1 MKKKLKKKFG
11 LALGAGGARGVAHVG
26 FLQALEEADIRA
38 DLVTGCSM
46 GAIVGACYCAGVSV
60 QTLHEVI
67 STLKLSRIA
76 QLNPNPLRACGL
88 FRLNRAR
95 KLLEEYIGADT
106 QFSDL
111 KTPFRCVATDLLSGR
126 TVCMKEGNV
135 VDAVIASSSVPGAFS
150 PIERDGMLLVDG
162 GVIERVPVRE
172 VKQMGADVIV
182 AVDVLG
188 DLVANVSEPPQN
200 LIDTFLRYIDV
211 IDTRVTQSKRRSR
224 MKDIALWL
232 VPELG
237 DMDQYKVKNLDIA
250 YEKGYEL
257 GKANTDAIR
266 ALIE

>member
-1 MKKKLKKKFG
+1 MKKKLG

-26 FLQALEEADIRA
+26 FLRALEEADIRA
-38 DLVTGCSM
+38 DFVTGCSM
-46 GAIVGACYCAGVSV
+46 GAIVGACYCAGIPMRKLQETIAS
-60 QTLHEVI
+60 LR
-67 STLKLSRIA
+67 LSRIA

-88 FRLNRAR
+88 FRLNKAR
-95 KLLEEYIGADT
+95 KLLEEYIGAQT

-111 KTPFRCVATDLLSGR
+111 KIPFCCVATDLLTGK
-126 TVCMKEGNV
+126 TVRLKEGSV
-135 VDAVIASSSVPGAFS
+135 VDAIIASSSVPGAFS
-150 PIERDGMLLVDG
+150 PVERDGMLLVDG

-172 VKQMGADVIV
+172 NKQMGAEVIV

-188 DLVANVSEPPQN
+188 DLVASVSEAPQN

-224 MKDIALWL
+224 RKDIDLWL

-237 DMDQYKVKNLDIA
+237 DMDQYKVKNLDFA

-257 GKANTDAIR
+257 GRANVQKIAE
-266 ALIE
+266 LIGE